1 MTYTCINYTA
11 VKVFDFTV
19 DDIHIMLDWD
29 VGLPSTMHL
38 KKYTYK
44 KERFLFLLENVAYCV
59 NLDSEGD
66 FTL

>member
-29 VGLPSTMHL
+29 GGLPSTMHL
-38 KKYTYK
+38 KKYTYR